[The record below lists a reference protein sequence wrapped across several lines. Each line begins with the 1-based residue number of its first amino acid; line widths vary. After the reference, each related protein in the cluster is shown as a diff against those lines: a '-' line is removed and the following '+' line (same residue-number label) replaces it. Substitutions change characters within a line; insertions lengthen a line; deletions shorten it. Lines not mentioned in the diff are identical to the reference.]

1 MREKA
6 EKSFLDRIPDIVFRL
21 DRAGKVLYLNDA
33 WECWTGIPKKE
44 VEGELFLDHLPSDER
59 GDFHAAL
66 KELRE
71 QRNAERDLT
80 LRLKNG
86 EEALRSFQ
94 VRMMSREE
102 PGGAGFYIEGSAR
115 EEKSILGTDPESSGF
130 KDLVLNL
137 DEGWARTWSERLAM
151 FPERAPIPLI
161 ECGSEGGIN
170 YLNPVAFDL
179 LNEHGEVGALD
190 FLPLQHVALV
200 EQVFRTGKDLEWE
213 LELDDRTFTWLYSR
227 VEGAGTVHVRGSDI
241 TEQKRREAELLDSIV
256 STQEEERDRFAIELH
271 EGIGQY
277 LTAIL
282 MHFEAMQE
290 GIGDE
295 HQEKVHHVQGLIQE
309 AMKGVRGISYG
320 LMPRML
326 KQFGLLPTLENLCE
340 RVQERHGLKVELD
353 PEFDELRLDERT
365 EVGIYRVVMELL
377 EVSVHSRKAGTAR
390 LRMRDEGKQLLLEYG
405 DDGKEGDPS
414 GSVLNDMKRFNSR
427 IRSLHGRMELWP
439 EGGEAFPIK
448 IRIPV

>member
-6 EKSFLDRIPDIVFRL
+6 EKTFLDRIPDIVFRL
-21 DRAGKVLYLNDA
+21 DQAGKVLYLNDA
-33 WECWTGIPKKE
+33 WECWTGIPKE
-44 VEGELFLDHLPSDER
+44 EMEGEPFLDQLPSPERDE
-59 GDFHAAL
+59 FHSAFQD
-66 KELRE
+66 LRE
-71 QRNAERDLT
+71 KKDAKKDLT

-86 EEALRSFQ
+86 EEAPRSFQ
-94 VRMMSREE
+94 LRMMSHEE
-102 PGGAGFYIEGSAR
+102 PEGAGLYIEGSAR
-115 EEKSILGTDPESSGF
+115 EEKSIRETVPESSGF
-130 KDLVLNL
+130 KDLVHNM

-200 EQVFRTGKDLEWE
+200 EEVFRTGMDLERE
-213 LELDDRTFTWLYSR
+213 LELDSRTYNWLYSR
-227 VEGAGTVHVRGSDI
+227 VEGSSTVHVRGSDI

-256 STQEEERDRFAIELH
+256 STQEEERDRFATELH

-290 GIGDE
+290 GLGKE
-295 HQEKVHHVQGLIQE
+295 HQEKVHHVQDLIQE
-309 AMKGVRGISYG
+309 AMKSVRGISYG

-326 KQFGLLPTLENLCE
+326 KQFGLLPTLENLCG
-340 RVQERHGLKVELD
+340 RVQERYGLKVELD
-353 PEFDELRLDERT
+353 PEFDEARLDERT
-365 EVGIYRVVMELL
+365 EVGIYRIVMELL
-377 EVSVHSRKAGTAR
+377 EVSVHSRKAEVAR
-390 LRMRDEGKQLLLEYG
+390 LKMRDEGKQILLEYA
-405 DDGKEGDPS
+405 DDGKEGDTS

-427 IRSLHGRMELWP
+427 IRSLNGRMELWP

-448 IRIPV
+448 IRFPV